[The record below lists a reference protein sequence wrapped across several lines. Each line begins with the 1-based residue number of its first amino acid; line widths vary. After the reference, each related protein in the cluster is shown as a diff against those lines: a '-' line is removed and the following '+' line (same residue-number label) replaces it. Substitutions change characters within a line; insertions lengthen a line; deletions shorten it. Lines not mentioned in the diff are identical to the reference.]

1 MMHDWGYSY
10 GFAIGPVGMLII
22 ASLLVWPFWRIC
34 SKAGYPG
41 IMALLVFIPVINL
54 IFLYWFAFA
63 DWPNLQ
69 KDRAVTMNA
78 TTSDRAG

>member
-1 MMHDWGYSY
+1 MMHEWGYSY

-69 KDRAVTMNA
+69 KDSTVTINT